1 MFTLGFLKMKYTTIS
16 TLLVIYPICLS
27 NADYDLSFNQS
38 EIIMEQGESTQ
49 ITILM
54 NSTDLWFGGDISIN
68 SITSAPG
75 LISSIDASAFTNG
88 LSPLTFTNVL
98 DLIDTTNITYADL
111 GGTGFIPGDYQMATI
126 NIDSANI
133 SQGQYE
139 LNFNQNST
147 TFYDLFEMPLSQGTF
162 SNAIINIVPAP
173 GALGLALLGVY
184 TNCLRRRKI

>member
-75 LISSIDASAFTNG
+75 LI
-88 LSPLTFTNVL
+88 LV
-98 DLIDTTNITYADL
+98 
-111 GGTGFIPGDYQMATI
+111 
-126 NIDSANI
+126 
-133 SQGQYE
+133 
-139 LNFNQNST
+139 
-147 TFYDLFEMPLSQGTF
+147 
-162 SNAIINIVPAP
+162 
-173 GALGLALLGVY
+173 
-184 TNCLRRRKI
+184 